1 MFDCVIQNTTKKV
14 HKSSKLFQFSEI
26 SLVLMDFYANVDL
39 VDLNN
44 PLVESFFIPGKLVEP
59 SMSCFHYCN
68 LLTNW
73 VDMFLDK

>member
-39 VDLNN
+39 VDTRVLE
-44 PLVESFFIPGKLVEP
+44 VGDVV
-59 SMSCFHYCN
+59 
-68 LLTNW
+68 T
-73 VDMFLDK
+73 